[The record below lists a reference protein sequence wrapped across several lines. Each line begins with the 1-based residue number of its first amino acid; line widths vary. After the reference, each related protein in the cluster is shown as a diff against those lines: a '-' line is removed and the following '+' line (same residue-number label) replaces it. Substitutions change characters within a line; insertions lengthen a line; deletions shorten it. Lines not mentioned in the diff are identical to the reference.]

1 MNAIDRRNF
10 GVEYFLFV
18 SLVVLSISWLFVA
31 FFRAWFFSL
40 RHDLK
45 CDFGIPL
52 FGSHWREIFQIESFH
67 ETLKRLYYKYPSERF
82 VVLQGVGGIPEYLIR
97 DPELVRQI
105 AVRDFSSFVNRIGG
119 VHPKTD
125 PIIGNEL
132 TNLNTDDW
140 RRMRNVLS
148 PLLSGQKLKQIVIPS
163 LDENK
168 RELLTFLCSKSQ
180 TADKDGL
187 IVDMM
192 DLSTRS
198 GIDGFCQIA
207 FGIKVDSLRSTG
219 KEYGFFESS
228 QSILKHYDSLNQ
240 LTYFGIIF
248 FPRLMK
254 FLFGKTFV
262 PTVDHEF
269 FTKSCNDIAEK
280 RITKQINRS
289 DYIQLLQSLLDKNSA
304 HQTEN
309 TSINE
314 IYLIHTLNVIFRNVI
329 EVFEMVK

>member
-1 MNAIDRRNF
+1 MNAIFERNF
-10 GVEYFLFV
+10 CVEQFLLI
-18 SLVVLSISWLFVA
+18 SLVVLFIAWLFVA
-31 FFRAWFFSL
+31 FLRAWCFSL
-40 RHDLK
+40 RYDLK
-45 CDFGIPL
+45 CDLGIPL
-52 FGSHWREIFQIESFH
+52 FGSHWREIFRIESFH

-82 VVLQGVGGIPEYLIR
+82 VVLQGVGGVPEYLIR

-119 VHPKTD
+119 VHAATD

-140 RRMRNVLS
+140 RRVRNVLS
-148 PLLSGQKLKQIVIPS
+148 PLLSGQKLKQIVVPS

-168 RELLTFLCSKSQ
+168 RELVSFLCSKSQ
-180 TADKDGL
+180 NADKTGL

-207 FGIKVDSLRSTG
+207 FGIQVDSLRSTG
-219 KEYGFFESS
+219 KEYGFFECS
-228 QSILKHYDSLNQ
+228 QSIIKHYDSLNKI
-240 LTYFGIIF
+240 TYWSIIF

-254 FLFGKTFV
+254 FVFGKTFI
-262 PTVDHEF
+262 PAIDHEF

-280 RITKQINRS
+280 RITNQINRS
-289 DYIQLLQSLLDKNSA
+289 DYIQLLQTLLDKDSA
-304 HQTEN
+304 KPMEN
-309 TSINE
+309 TSMNN
-314 IYLIHTLNVIFRNVI
+314 LL
-329 EVFEMVK
+329 